1 MPAST
6 VIELMGYETIVE
18 NALVNH
24 FTDNVA
30 AFAGAQILTTRTT
43 FADSGITRTPRL
55 TIQCDHQSTGE
66 QRATNA
72 DGDEYYC
79 QRNFNLT
86 FELSASRDN
95 SSQSLATMEGAVF
108 SNLLGMTAALN
119 ENNLPYYQVITLESN
134 GSNPGTN
141 GENDEVQTTIT
152 YEGSLY
158 IKPDQWPT
166 S

>member
-1 MPAST
+1 
-6 VIELMGYETIVE
+6 MGYETLVE

-24 FTDNVA
+24 FTSNVA
-30 AFAGAQILTTRTT
+30 AFTGAQILTTRTDFDT
-43 FADSGITRTPRL
+43 SGITRTPRL

-66 QRATNA
+66 QRATNP

-79 QRNFNLT
+79 QRNFSLA
-86 FELSASRDN
+86 FELAASRDN
-95 SSQSLATMEGAVF
+95 SSQSLANMEGAIY

-119 ENNLPYYQVITLESN
+119 QNNLPYYQVITLEST
-134 GSNPGTN
+134 GSTPGVN

-152 YEGSLY
+152 YDGSLY